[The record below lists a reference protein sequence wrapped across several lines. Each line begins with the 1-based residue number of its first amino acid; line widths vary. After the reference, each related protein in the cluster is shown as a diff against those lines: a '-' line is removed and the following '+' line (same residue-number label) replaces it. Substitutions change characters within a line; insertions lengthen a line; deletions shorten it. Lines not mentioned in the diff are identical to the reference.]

1 MENIKNNY
9 EKRDYYNG
17 KSIQNE
23 EFFMNKI
30 KRIILNFISEED
42 DLVCFFICFL
52 GKCIIICL
60 IVYIFY
66 SSIIDIYES
75 YLDFNFSK
83 QNITEYYQKNNTYPT
98 DINQL
103 DKENL
108 VTINGDMYIYNKDT
122 DHLIEYIPVISEQ
135 GKIINFTVKIYDI
148 NCNFITK
155 KNYKSEDLNS

>member
-1 MENIKNNY
+1 
-9 EKRDYYNG
+9 
-17 KSIQNE
+17 
-23 EFFMNKI
+23 MNKI
-30 KRIILNFISEED
+30 KRIILKIITEED

-66 SSIIDIYES
+66 LSIIDKYES
-75 YLDFNFSK
+75 DLDFNFSK

>member
-1 MENIKNNY
+1 
-9 EKRDYYNG
+9 
-17 KSIQNE
+17 
-23 EFFMNKI
+23 MNKI

-66 SSIIDIYES
+66 SKVSIFFLFGGNSSIIDIYES

>member
-1 MENIKNNY
+1 
-9 EKRDYYNG
+9 
-17 KSIQNE
+17 
-23 EFFMNKI
+23 MNKI
-30 KRIILNFISEED
+30 KKFILKFISGED
-42 DLVCFFICFL
+42 DLICFFICFL
-52 GKCIIICL
+52 GKSIIICS

-66 SSIIDIYES
+66 SSIIDIYEN
-75 YLDFNFSK
+75 YLDIDFSK

-135 GKIINFTVKIYDI
+135 RKIIHFTIKIYDI

-155 KNYKSEDLNS
+155 KNYKSEDLNSANSGFYTYRCLG

>member
-1 MENIKNNY
+1 
-9 EKRDYYNG
+9 
-17 KSIQNE
+17 
-23 EFFMNKI
+23 MNKI

-52 GKCIIICL
+52 GKCIIICS

-66 SSIIDIYES
+66 LSIIDKYES

>member
-1 MENIKNNY
+1 
-9 EKRDYYNG
+9 
-17 KSIQNE
+17 
-23 EFFMNKI
+23 MNKI

-42 DLVCFFICFL
+42 DLVCFF
-52 GKCIIICL
+52 
-60 IVYIFY
+60 
-66 SSIIDIYES
+66 
-75 YLDFNFSK
+75 
-83 QNITEYYQKNNTYPT
+83 
-98 DINQL
+98 
-103 DKENL
+103 L

>member
-1 MENIKNNY
+1 
-9 EKRDYYNG
+9 
-17 KSIQNE
+17 
-23 EFFMNKI
+23 MNKI

-52 GKCIIICL
+52 GKCIMICS

-83 QNITEYYQKNNTYPT
+83 QN
-98 DINQL
+98 
-103 DKENL
+103 
-108 VTINGDMYIYNKDT
+108 
-122 DHLIEYIPVISEQ
+122 SEQ

>member
-1 MENIKNNY
+1 
-9 EKRDYYNG
+9 
-17 KSIQNE
+17 
-23 EFFMNKI
+23 
-30 KRIILNFISEED
+30 
-42 DLVCFFICFL
+42 
-52 GKCIIICL
+52 
-60 IVYIFY
+60 
-66 SSIIDIYES
+66 IYEN
-75 YLDFNFSK
+75 YLDIDFSK

>member
-1 MENIKNNY
+1 
-9 EKRDYYNG
+9 
-17 KSIQNE
+17 
-23 EFFMNKI
+23 MNKI

-52 GKCIIICL
+52 GKCIMICS

-103 DKENL
+103 DEQSN
-108 VTINGDMYIYNKDT
+108 
-122 DHLIEYIPVISEQ
+122 ISR
-135 GKIINFTVKIYDI
+135 TP
-148 NCNFITK
+148 CA
-155 KNYKSEDLNS
+155 